1 MIAAHLNLRRL
12 MALLMAL
19 ASTAALLALLKLSE
33 NSDRP
38 AEPQLI
44 VRKVNVAAPP
54 PPPPPP
60 PLQQPSNNN
69 STALDLSFNA
79 DGQAMA
85 ISFKASKATVQLKLP
100 KPPNKLLSRPDWNIN
115 LKQDWQTFG
124 LGDLDQLPRLL
135 TPIRVDF
142 PDSLKRRGI
151 NKALAKLHI
160 LIDESG
166 QVFLKNISQLD
177 YPELKPGLRQAVQ
190 QARFTSPKKSGLAVK
205 AEFIWPVELEH
216 S

>member
-1 MIAAHLNLRRL
+1 MKKHLNLRL
-12 MALLMAL
+12 FMALLMAL
-19 ASTAALLALLKLSE
+19 GATALLLAVLKLSE
-33 NSDRP
+33 NSSQA

-44 VRKVNVAAPP
+44 VRKIDVAAPP
-54 PPPPPP
+54 PPPPAPP
-60 PLQQPSNNN
+60 VQQPNDS
-69 STALDLSFNA
+69 STALDLSFS
-79 DGQAMA
+79 GGSQTVAM
-85 ISFKASKATVQLKLP
+85 SFKTSKATAQLKLP
-100 KPPNKLLSRPDWNIN
+100 KPPNKLLNRPDWNIN
-115 LKQDWQTFG
+115 LKQDWQAFG

-166 QVFLKNISQLD
+166 QVFLQNIKQLD
-177 YPELKPGLRQAVQ
+177 YPELKPGLKQAVQ
-190 QARFTSPKKSGLAVK
+190 QARFTTPKKSGLAVK
-205 AEFIWPVELEH
+205 AEFIWPVELKH